1 MSLRVEFVETS
12 RRWRGVRAV
21 RALAREAIAAAVH
34 ESGLEL
40 RHGAEVCVHLVG
52 DADIQALNKQW
63 RGRNAPTNVLS
74 FPAAAPEQICAA
86 KLLGDIFIAFETIF
100 REAEE
105 DGKRLADHFRHLIVH
120 GFLHL
125 FGYDHDVDASAD
137 AMEALEVRI
146 LARLGV
152 ADPYALRELTD
163 AAS

>member
-12 RRWRGVRAV
+12 RRWRGALPA
-21 RALAREAIAAAVH
+21 RALARAAIAATLS
-34 ESGLEL
+34 ESGREL
-40 RHGAEVCVHLVG
+40 RRGAEVCVHLVG
-52 DADIQALNKQW
+52 DADIRALNKQW

-74 FPAAAPEQICAA
+74 FPAVAPEQIGAA
-86 KLLGDIFIAFETIF
+86 KLLGDIFVAFETVS
-100 REAEE
+100 REAED
-105 DGKRLADHFRHLIVH
+105 DGKPLADHFRHLVVH

-125 FGYDHDVDASAD
+125 LGFDHDVDVRAE

-152 ADPYALRELTD
+152 VDPYALRELTD